1 MTRLLVL
8 AAGVFLLAAGKNKG
22 SKELYATFVTSQ
34 GKIGVRLFPG
44 EKPNA
49 VKNFVDLAEGK
60 KEWSDPRNLGKKTK
74 KPLYEG
80 TVFHRVIPDFMIQG
94 GDPLGNGTGGPGY
107 SFPDEIKE
115 NEHYFDEPCQLA
127 YANSGP

>member
-1 MTRLLVL
+1 MIRLALVAAAVAVL
-8 AAGVFLLAAGKNKG
+8 AAPKDKAAKG

-60 KEWSDPRNLGKKTK
+60 KEWTDPRTGKKSK
-74 KPLYEG
+74 QPLYDG
-80 TVFHRVIPDFMIQG
+80 TIFHRVIPDFMIQG
-94 GDPLGNGTGGPGY
+94 GDPRGNGTGGPGF
-107 SFPDEIKE
+107 SFPDELKE
-115 NEHYFDEPCQLA
+115 GEHYFVEP
-127 YANSGP
+127 